1 MYEDMIL
8 YKLANK
14 INIFKIITASIFLF
28 ITPLQA
34 SSSSDLNKIR
44 TSYDEQSKKLRIVFD
59 SNKKINYLVKDS
71 SSNYIKIVFT
81 NIKISKSFQNPKIN
95 NRYIDTLEI
104 SRHKSNLH
112 FSLKSKRNFKYK
124 YFSLNPNGK
133 YGYRYVLDITMN
145 KISSNNSIDNTPKKI
160 KKTKF
165 VIAIDAGH
173 GGKDPGAVGRGG
185 TLEKDIVLSISR
197 KLYKL
202 LKKEKNIKPV
212 LIRNKDHYISL
223 RQRIKK
229 ARINKADLFI
239 SIHADAAKNRKAR
252 GSSVYVLSQH
262 GASSEAAKW
271 LANKEN
277 SADLVGGV
285 SIDDKENTLAQ
296 VILDLSQSATI
307 ETSIKASSILLSKL
321 GKISKL
327 HLKNIGQAGF
337 VVLKSPDIPSI
348 LVETAFLSNSKEEKK
363 LRTKKFQNNIAR
375 ALRDGIIEIIK
386 KGII

>member
-1 MYEDMIL
+1 MLKSNNFFTVKNLSRLFFISLFFIFLSSESYSSNNLNEVRISYD
-8 YKLANK
+8 NK
-14 INIFKIITASIFLF
+14 IDKI
-28 ITPLQA
+28 
-34 SSSSDLNKIR
+34 
-44 TSYDEQSKKLRIVFD
+44 RIVFD
-59 SNKKINYLVKDS
+59 ANKKISYKIRDNNKEKSISLILEGLDLGKSFKKPKIDNKFINKLKLTKD
-71 SSNYIKIVFT
+71 KK
-81 NIKISKSFQNPKIN
+81 NIKFFFSSQKKFQ
-95 NRYIDTLEI
+95 
-104 SRHKSNLH
+104 
-112 FSLKSKRNFKYK
+112 YK
-124 YFSLNPNGK
+124 YFSLEPKKN
-133 YGYRYVLDITMN
+133 YGYRLVLDI
-145 KISSNNSIDNTPKKI
+145 SIIKDNTIQISKKI
-160 KKTKF
+160 KSIKKEKI

-173 GGKDPGAVGRGG
+173 GGRDPGAVGKKG
-185 TLEKDIVLSISR
+185 TLEKDIVLSISK

-212 LIRNKDHYISL
+212 LIRYKDQYIPL
-223 RQRIKK
+223 RHRINK
-229 ARINKADLFI
+229 ARRYKADLFI
-239 SIHADAAKNRKAR
+239 SIHADAAKNRKAQ

-277 SADLVGGV
+277 SSDLMGGV
-285 SIDDKENTLAQ
+285 SIDDKDNDLAQ

-321 GKISKL
+321 GKVSKL
-327 HLKNIGQAGF
+327 HSKNIEQAGF

-363 LRTKKFQNNIAR
+363 LRTRKFQNNIAK